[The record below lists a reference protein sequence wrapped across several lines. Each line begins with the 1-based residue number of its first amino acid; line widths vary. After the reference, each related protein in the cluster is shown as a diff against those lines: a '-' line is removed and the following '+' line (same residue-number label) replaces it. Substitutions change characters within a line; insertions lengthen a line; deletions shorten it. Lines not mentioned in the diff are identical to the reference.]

1 MLCLILHNCNSSGCG
16 VWLFLQ
22 FRKNLSG
29 SVTYIYNLNT
39 WYDNQQTCFLNL
51 RSSVFVF
58 LAMHECLH
66 SVTQQW
72 IATHSLK
79 TADLENSLSHLTVPA
94 VPVLSVWQVSAH
106 TWDKNTRTFA
116 ESRGA
121 SGGREDPSMPFV
133 KPYCRQQ
140 ERNLTTRHSF
150 FRNNIK
156 RPPHPPGKTAHK
168 YNK

>member
-1 MLCLILHNCNSSGCG
+1 M
-16 VWLFLQ
+16 
-22 FRKNLSG
+22 
-29 SVTYIYNLNT
+29 
-39 WYDNQQTCFLNL
+39 
-51 RSSVFVF
+51 RSSVFIF

-66 SVTQQW
+66 SVTKQW

-79 TADLENSLSHLTVPA
+79 TADLENYFSHLTVPA
-94 VPVLSVWQVSAH
+94 VPVLSAWQASAH

-121 SGGREDPSMPFV
+121 SGGRGDPSMPFV

-140 ERNLTTRHSF
+140 ERNLTTLHSF

-156 RPPHPPGKTAHK
+156 RPPHPPGKTANMCIKGINEQYIDMIFLDLSLFISLHK
-168 YNK
+168 LLMSSHQTRDHLMCN